1 MKRFALLLYLMPLSI
16 FAQGFVQ
23 VYNSGKIL
31 YPTNFASANNFIQ
44 VDENGYLKYP
54 QNFFSVNGIVQV
66 DLSGVILSPTNFV
79 SANRLLQ
86 VDNAGIL
93 TSHKN
98 FVEKNNLVSNEVVC
112 LRVDM
117 LGGDKWTDAEI
128 KILDGTGR
136 LLYFA
141 TTIYNDY
148 YHYHS
153 DDGTWDSNC
162 KIFYYVAGV
171 HRNQATGQC
180 SNPKQLHLVD
190 KDNQSSI
197 ASKEQQ
203 ASITGIEFYPNLDGI
218 INQMSV
224 REIVLNPDNT
234 IIISRKNSDGQERD
248 SMGNRIWRPVIPQYY
263 RAYPKELGK

>member
-1 MKRFALLLYLMPLSI
+1 MKSIIAIVSSILFAI
-16 FAQGFVQ
+16 NVFAQSKPVT
-23 VYNSGKIL
+23 YNPATGKI
-31 YPTNFASANNFIQ
+31 
-44 VDENGYLKYP
+44 K
-54 QNFFSVNGIVQV
+54 
-66 DLSGVILSPTNFV
+66 SP
-79 SANRLLQ
+79 S
-86 VDNAGIL
+86 D
-93 TSHKN
+93 
-98 FVEKNNLVSNEVVC
+98 FVEKNHIVSNEVVC

-117 LGGDKWTDAEI
+117 LGGDWTDAEI

-148 YHYHS
+148 LHYHS
-153 DDGTWDSNC
+153 DDGTWDEHC

-180 SNPKQLHLVD
+180 SNPKQPHLVD

-203 ASITGIEFYPNLDGI
+203 ASITGIEFYPNLEGTINQINLDGT
-218 INQMSV
+218 INQMPV

-263 RAYPKELGK
+263 RAYPKKLGK